1 MKSATFSR
9 TATRQFLQKKW
20 QQEQAARLRLWQEAN
35 DDADAIIAM
44 IIQKYN
50 PRRIYQWGSVLNPG
64 EFSEISD
71 IDIGV
76 EGINSAEAF
85 FAMYG
90 AAMEMTRF
98 PLDLV
103 EIDKIE
109 PEFVRLI
116 KLKGKV
122 VYERQ

>member
-1 MKSATFSR
+1 MSSQTFDH
-9 TATRQFLQKKW
+9 TAAKQFLQKKW
-20 QQEQAARLRLWQEAN
+20 RQERAARLRLWQEAN
-35 DDADAIIAM
+35 SDAEAIIAM

-50 PRRIYQWGSVLNPG
+50 PRRIYQWGSALNPD

-76 EGINSAEAF
+76 EGISGAEEF

-109 PEFVRLI
+109 PEFTRLI
-116 KLKGKV
+116 KLKGRL
-122 VYERQ
+122 VYERK